1 MQIKIISLISL
12 IFLSGCSGPMLR
24 PAKLSSLPEIQDV
37 EPSLE
42 KSHYLLQLG
51 DEIEVKFYYQPDLNE
66 SQAIR
71 PDGKISLQLIN
82 DIQAAGMTAQDLAK
96 KITSKYRKI
105 LRRPEAAVIVKSIV
119 RAKVYI
125 GGKVATPGV
134 MEVESTLTLLQ
145 ALFQAG
151 GFLDSA
157 EMRHVLL
164 IRRQNN
170 YEKPEIF
177 SLNLEEPQNDMLLHP
192 FDIVYVPPSS
202 ISQVNS
208 FVEGYISKIIP
219 VSFGITYD
227 LNSH

>member
-1 MQIKIISLISL
+1 MQIKIISLFSL
-12 IFLSGCSGPMLR
+12 IFLAGCSGPMLR
-24 PAKLSSLPEIQDV
+24 PAKLSSLPKIQDLQ
-37 EPSLE
+37 PSLE

-51 DEIEVKFYYQPDLNE
+51 DEIEVKFYYQADLNE
-66 SQAIR
+66 YQAIR

-82 DIQAAGMTAQDLAK
+82 DIQAAGMTAQNLAK
-96 KITSKYRKI
+96 KITRKYHKI
-105 LRRPEAAVIVKSIV
+105 LRRPEATVIVKSIV
-119 RAKVYI
+119 KAKVFI

-157 EMRHVLL
+157 EMRQVLL

-170 YEKPEIF
+170 YAKPKIF
-177 SLNLEEPQNDMLLHP
+177 RLNLEDPQNDMLLHP

-208 FVEGYISKIIP
+208 FVEEYISKIIP
-219 VSFGITYD
+219 VSFGISYY
-227 LNSH
+227 LNSQ